1 MTASFWKI
9 ISEILSY
16 GNSYHPRQT
25 GYRACIST
33 NTFFFFKLQVLDQFF
48 VQRFDLLEIFINI
61 QVLKKCFA
69 PPCKDKKKHNGFSL
83 RNALEGAEVFEKPTL
98 EV

>member
-1 MTASFWKI
+1 M
-9 ISEILSY
+9 
-16 GNSYHPRQT
+16 
-25 GYRACIST
+25 
-33 NTFFFFKLQVLDQFF
+33 
-48 VQRFDLLEIFINI
+48 QRFDLLEIFINI

-98 EV
+98 EA